1 LAGGAEYGMRIW
13 LRPDA
18 LAKLELTPGDV
29 IAALREQNIQAPA
42 GQIGGPPAAP
52 GQEYTYTVR
61 APPRL
66 STPEEFE
73 NVLLRATADG
83 RLVRLKDV
91 ARVELGA
98 EFYRSFGRVN
108 GNPCGVLLI
117 YMLPGANQIET
128 ANLLYER

>member
-1 LAGGAEYGMRIW
+1 AQGITVRKQNPSILMVVSIFSPNGTRDALFLNNYAVLSVRDELQRVAGVSEVNLAGGAEYGMRIW

-66 STPEEFE
+66 
-73 NVLLRATADG
+73 
-83 RLVRLKDV
+83 
-91 ARVELGA
+91 
-98 EFYRSFGRVN
+98 
-108 GNPCGVLLI
+108 
-117 YMLPGANQIET
+117 
-128 ANLLYER
+128 